1 MKKCPKCSKEFTD
14 DFVYCTACNTPLEK
28 VEQTTNTDTKNTQ
41 SETAYTQSTQTPQQ
55 NTQTTDTSPIQQV
68 PQGNNNPNKKYIIT
82 IIIAAIII
90 IILLF
95 TKCSSSDEP
104 TQKDSTV
111 VTTAPVTEQ
120 QSATP
125 VPIATPTPEPLP
137 TPTPAPV
144 AKEFIRENYG
154 YVDYKELAR
163 NPDPYKGKR
172 LTYSGKVIQ
181 VIEGDTE
188 TQHRIAVNGDYD
200 NVIYVAYP
208 KNIVTSR
215 ILDDDYV
222 TVYGTSLG
230 LYSYQSTM
238 GGKITV
244 PALYLDRI
252 ELQQ

>member
-14 DFVYCTACNTPLEK
+14 DIVYCTACNTPLEK

-104 TQKDSTV
+104 
-111 VTTAPVTEQ
+111 
-120 QSATP
+120 
-125 VPIATPTPEPLP
+125 EPLP

-163 NPDPYKGKR
+163 NPDPYKGKS

>member
-1 MKKCPKCSKEFTD
+1 MIRD
-14 DFVYCTACNTPLEK
+14 
-28 VEQTTNTDTKNTQ
+28 
-41 SETAYTQSTQTPQQ
+41 
-55 NTQTTDTSPIQQV
+55 
-68 PQGNNNPNKKYIIT
+68 IT
-82 IIIAAIII
+82 IGQYYPAESAIHKMDARLKLMITFVFIVTLFLVNTFVGYVFVIACMGLTIRASKVPFKFMTRGLKSIII

-163 NPDPYKGKR
+163 NPDPYKGKS

>member
-1 MKKCPKCSKEFTD
+1 MENKFKYSNDNKRYHTWNYHLQRKFGGKVFKVALNGGFTCPNIDGKKGVGGCI
-14 DFVYCTACNTPLEK
+14 Y
-28 VEQTTNTDTKNTQ
+28 
-41 SETAYTQSTQTPQQ
+41 
-55 NTQTTDTSPIQQV
+55 
-68 PQGNNNPNKKYIIT
+68 
-82 IIIAAIII
+82 
-90 IILLF
+90 
-95 TKCSSSDEP
+95 CSSSGSGDFAGDPSHNILTQFEEVKERMHKKWHEAKYIPYFQAHTNTYAPASVLRERFEP
-104 TQKDSTV
+104 VLKQDNV
-111 VTTAPVTEQ
+111 VGI
-120 QSATP
+120 S
-125 VPIATPTPEPLP
+125 IA
-137 TPTPAPV
+137 TPAPV

-163 NPDPYKGKR
+163 NPDPYKGKS

>member
-1 MKKCPKCSKEFTD
+1 MRLLS
-14 DFVYCTACNTPLEK
+14 
-28 VEQTTNTDTKNTQ
+28 
-41 SETAYTQSTQTPQQ
+41 
-55 NTQTTDTSPIQQV
+55 
-68 PQGNNNPNKKYIIT
+68 
-82 IIIAAIII
+82 
-90 IILLF
+90 LLF
-95 TKCSSSDEP
+95 FYLQNVLHLTNQPK
-104 TQKDSTV
+104 KDSTV

-163 NPDPYKGKR
+163 NPDPYKGKKS

-208 KNIVTSR
+208 KKYSNIKNS
-215 ILDDDYV
+215 
-222 TVYGTSLG
+222 
-230 LYSYQSTM
+230 
-238 GGKITV
+238 
-244 PALYLDRI
+244 
-252 ELQQ
+252 

>member
-14 DFVYCTACNTPLEK
+14 DIVYCTACNTPLEK

-68 PQGNNNPNKKYIIT
+68 PQGN
-82 IIIAAIII
+82 
-90 IILLF
+90 
-95 TKCSSSDEP
+95 
-104 TQKDSTV
+104 STV

-163 NPDPYKGKR
+163 NPDPYKGKS

>member
-1 MKKCPKCSKEFTD
+1 MRLLS
-14 DFVYCTACNTPLEK
+14 
-28 VEQTTNTDTKNTQ
+28 
-41 SETAYTQSTQTPQQ
+41 
-55 NTQTTDTSPIQQV
+55 
-68 PQGNNNPNKKYIIT
+68 
-82 IIIAAIII
+82 
-90 IILLF
+90 LLF
-95 TKCSSSDEP
+95 FYLQNVLHLTNQPK
-104 TQKDSTV
+104 KDSTV

-163 NPDPYKGKR
+163 NPDPYKGKS

>member
-14 DFVYCTACNTPLEK
+14 DIVYCTACNTPLEK
-28 VEQTTNTDTKNTQ
+28 VEQTTKNNTKNTQ
-41 SETAYTQSTQTPQQ
+41 SETAYTQSTQTPQR
-55 NTQTTDTSPIQQV
+55 
-68 PQGNNNPNKKYIIT
+68 NNNPNKKYIIT

-163 NPDPYKGKR
+163 NPDPYKGKS

>member
-1 MKKCPKCSKEFTD
+1 MRLLS
-14 DFVYCTACNTPLEK
+14 
-28 VEQTTNTDTKNTQ
+28 
-41 SETAYTQSTQTPQQ
+41 
-55 NTQTTDTSPIQQV
+55 
-68 PQGNNNPNKKYIIT
+68 
-82 IIIAAIII
+82 
-90 IILLF
+90 LLF
-95 TKCSSSDEP
+95 FYLQNVLHLTNQPKKIQLLS
-104 TQKDSTV
+104 
-111 VTTAPVTEQ
+111 Q
-120 QSATP
+120 QHLSP
-125 VPIATPTPEPLP
+125 NNSRQHPYLLLLPLRNLCQHRH
-137 TPTPAPV
+137 PAPV

-163 NPDPYKGKR
+163 NPDPYKGKS